1 MCEDDWTFYNNQKGI
16 PRVGQCSN
24 LTDKNEKSG
33 TLILVSGNV
42 NANRN
47 VNINEYNVG

>member
-1 MCEDDWTFYNNQKGI
+1 MCEDDWTFYNNQNAI

-33 TLILVSGNV
+33 TLILVSGNA